1 MTSFPNL
8 HLLVLS
14 TGILLSS
21 LSISHAEK
29 LPLQMITNS
38 AAEIDYIIENA
49 NKAKGI
55 QPNPIVDDATFLR
68 RSYISI
74 IGRIPTYQETKSFL
88 DLDAKSPNKRSD
100 LLDSLVYSKG
110 YNSQIFNFYA
120 NLLRLQTSRDQ
131 HGLGWHMWLKK
142 AVNDNM
148 PYNKMV
154 FEMLSATGHC
164 SETPAV
170 GYALRDRGMLL
181 DNISNT
187 AKIFLGTQIGCA
199 QCHDHPFE
207 DWTQKQYYELAAF
220 GSQIDYQSLGAQK
233 KIQETVAFK
242 INQNNKEKTAKRTRK
257 DAQNLKGLRRS
268 ESRDLR
274 SLFKDFN
281 KNATYVKAGKELKLP
296 SNYEYNDG
304 KPGDTVTPHVLF
316 GNLSTKSDKKDIP
329 PHEQLATWVTSNSNP
344 MFTKVFANRLWKHAL
359 GYGLVEP
366 VDNWTERSNMSHPE
380 VLDTLVQILH
390 ASDYDTRELLR
401 VIYHTKTFQ
410 RAACDFEITDGRV
423 HDFRGPMLRRMSAEQ
438 IYDSL
443 LTLEKGNIDALENIA
458 QQIKWEQYTS
468 GIDSI
473 FSATPQQ
480 IIKIDDQLDIEEDA
494 TRKYQQVVRE
504 LRIKKAQA
512 ANDDKKSE
520 IAKIDRKLAKLYA
533 KIKEVRA
540 KVKSDQKMSM
550 DTSMVPMSN
559 LRVRDRKLLRA
570 SEMSSPFKPG
580 SFARDFG
587 ASDRITTDSQHT
599 HASIPQALTMLNG
612 KQIKTITDENGKM
625 AQQMKSAHRGEQRLD
640 VLFLSIYNK
649 YPSKQE
655 RTDLKY
661 VARSRQDIKILAK
674 AMLNSKRFLF
684 IQ

>member
-1 MTSFPNL
+1 MTLFSNI
-8 HLLVLS
+8 HRLVLS
-14 TGILLSS
+14 SSILLSS
-21 LSISHAEK
+21 ICVSQAEK

-88 DLDAKSPNKRSD
+88 DSKSPSKRAD
-100 LLDSLVYSKG
+100 LLDSLVYTKG
-110 YNSQIFNFYA
+110 YNSQMFNFYA

-164 SETPAV
+164 SENPAV

-187 AKIFLGTQIGCA
+187 VKIFLGTQIGCA

-220 GSQIDYQSLGAQK
+220 GSQIDYRSMEAQK

-242 INQNNKEKTAKRTRK
+242 TNQNNNKKKTGKRTK
-257 DAQNLKGLRRS
+257 KETQSLKALRRS

-296 SNYEYNDG
+296 STYEYNDG

-316 GNLSTKSDKKDIP
+316 GNLPAKSDKKEIP

-366 VDNWTERSNMSHPE
+366 VDNWSDRSNMSHPE

-390 ASDYDTRELLR
+390 ASNFDTREVLR
-401 VIYHTKTFQ
+401 VIFHTKLFQ

-423 HDFRGPMLRRMSAEQ
+423 HDFRGPLLRRMSAEQ

-443 LTLEKGNIDALENIA
+443 RTLEKGDIDNLKNEA
-458 QQIKWEQYTS
+458 QQNQGEKYTS
-468 GIDSI
+468 SIDTI

-480 IIKIDDQLDIEEDA
+480 IIKIDDQIDIEEDA
-494 TRKYQQVVRE
+494 TRKYQQVIKE
-504 LRIKKAQA
+504 LRTKKVKAT
-512 ANDDKKSE
+512 NDGKKSE
-520 IAKIDRKLAKLYA
+520 VSKIDRELAKLYA
-533 KIKEVRA
+533 KIKEVRE
-540 KVKSDQKMSM
+540 KVKSDQKMTM
-550 DTSMVPMSN
+550 DTSMVPRRN

-612 KQIKTITDENGKM
+612 KQINTITDENGIM
-625 AQQMKSAHRGEQRLD
+625 AQQMKSARREEQRLD

-649 YPSKQE
+649 YPSRQE
-655 RTDLKY
+655 RTALKY